1 MRRLVEVAE
10 RNVAKLR
17 LIKWPK
23 GEIKNMIIPSYKPQN
38 VKEFDELPQNL
49 KDLFEETIQSHYQYK
64 RLLDVAEDAKKRG
77 NLVAALNTYKRLDS
91 IRLITQAKLLQKQ
104 QEQTVSLLSM
114 GLSHEQL
121 DKINTLTIAMYMS
134 CDMIEC
140 LAMEVN
146 EELQKVDKTARYEM
160 FDPIIKIGKSAKE
173 NIRYLWK
180 NTTMFET
187 DDFGEQSDKM
197 REMLINKAKKVYIK
211 YAEHFGKEL

>member
-1 MRRLVEVAE
+1 
-10 RNVAKLR
+10 
-17 LIKWPK
+17 
-23 GEIKNMIIPSYKPQN
+23 MIIPGYKPQN
-38 VKEFDELPQNL
+38 TKEFDELPQNL

-64 RLLDVAEDAKKRG
+64 RLLSVAENAKKRG
-77 NLVAALNTYKRLDS
+77 NLVAALNAYKKLDS
-91 IRLITQAKLLQKQ
+91 IRLVTQAKLLQEQ

-121 DKINTLTIAMYMS
+121 DKINVLTIAMYMS

-197 REMLINKAKKVYIK
+197 REMLLNKAKKVYIK

>member
-1 MRRLVEVAE
+1 
-10 RNVAKLR
+10 
-17 LIKWPK
+17 
-23 GEIKNMIIPSYKPQN
+23 MIIPSYKPQN

-64 RLLDVAEDAKKRG
+64 RLLSVAEDAKKRG

-91 IRLITQAKLLQKQ
+91 IRLITQAKLLQKH

-114 GLSHEQL
+114 GLSQEQL
-121 DKINTLTIAMYMS
+121 NKINTLTIAMYMS

-211 YAEHFGKEL
+211 YIEHFGKEL

>member
-1 MRRLVEVAE
+1 
-10 RNVAKLR
+10 
-17 LIKWPK
+17 
-23 GEIKNMIIPSYKPQN
+23 MIIPEYKPQN

-91 IRLITQAKLLQKQ
+91 IRLITQTKLLQEQ
-104 QEQTVSLLSM
+104 REQTVSLLSM
-114 GLSHEQL
+114 VLSHEQL

-211 YAEHFGKEL
+211 YAEYFGKEL

>member
-1 MRRLVEVAE
+1 
-10 RNVAKLR
+10 
-17 LIKWPK
+17 
-23 GEIKNMIIPSYKPQN
+23 MIIPEYKPQN

-64 RLLDVAEDAKKRG
+64 RLLSVAEDAKKRG

-91 IRLITQAKLLQKQ
+91 IRLLTQAKLLQKQ

>member
-1 MRRLVEVAE
+1 
-10 RNVAKLR
+10 
-17 LIKWPK
+17 
-23 GEIKNMIIPSYKPQN
+23 MIIPGYKPQN

-64 RLLDVAEDAKKRG
+64 RLLDVAEDAKKKG

-104 QEQTVSLLSM
+104 KEQTVSLLSM

-140 LAMEVN
+140 FAMEVN

-197 REMLINKAKKVYIK
+197 REMLLNKAKKVYIK
-211 YAEHFGKEL
+211 YAEHFDK

>member
-1 MRRLVEVAE
+1 
-10 RNVAKLR
+10 
-17 LIKWPK
+17 
-23 GEIKNMIIPSYKPQN
+23 MIIPEYKPQN

-91 IRLITQAKLLQKQ
+91 IRLITQTKLLQEQ

>member
-1 MRRLVEVAE
+1 
-10 RNVAKLR
+10 
-17 LIKWPK
+17 
-23 GEIKNMIIPSYKPQN
+23 MIIPEYKPQN

-91 IRLITQAKLLQKQ
+91 IRLITQTKLLQEQ
-104 QEQTVSLLSM
+104 REQTVSLLSM
-114 GLSHEQL
+114 VLSHEQL

-197 REMLINKAKKVYIK
+197 RETLINKAKKVYIK
-211 YAEHFGKEL
+211 YAEYFGKEL

>member
-1 MRRLVEVAE
+1 
-10 RNVAKLR
+10 
-17 LIKWPK
+17 
-23 GEIKNMIIPSYKPQN
+23 MIIPSYKPQN

>member
-1 MRRLVEVAE
+1 
-10 RNVAKLR
+10 
-17 LIKWPK
+17 
-23 GEIKNMIIPSYKPQN
+23 MIIPGYKPQN
-38 VKEFDELPQNL
+38 VKEFNELPQNL

-64 RLLDVAEDAKKRG
+64 RLLSVAEDAKKRG

-180 NTTMFET
+180 NTTMFEM

-197 REMLINKAKKVYIK
+197 REMLLNKAKKVYIK

>member
-1 MRRLVEVAE
+1 
-10 RNVAKLR
+10 
-17 LIKWPK
+17 
-23 GEIKNMIIPSYKPQN
+23 MIIPEYKPQN

>member
-1 MRRLVEVAE
+1 MRRLAEVVE
-10 RNVAKLR
+10 RNVAKLKF
-17 LIKWPK
+17 IKYQK
-23 GEIKNMIIPSYKPQN
+23 EKSNMIIPGYKPQN

-64 RLLDVAEDAKKRG
+64 SLLSVAEDAKKRG
-77 NLVAALNTYKRLDS
+77 NLVAALNTYKKLDS

-114 GLSHEQL
+114 GLSREQL

-140 LAMEVN
+140 FAMEVN

>member
-1 MRRLVEVAE
+1 
-10 RNVAKLR
+10 
-17 LIKWPK
+17 
-23 GEIKNMIIPSYKPQN
+23 MIIPEYKPQN

-49 KDLFEETIQSHYQYK
+49 KDLFEETVQSHYQYK
-64 RLLDVAEDAKKRG
+64 RLLSVAEDAKKRG

-91 IRLITQAKLLQKQ
+91 IRLITQAKLLQEQ

>member
-1 MRRLVEVAE
+1 
-10 RNVAKLR
+10 
-17 LIKWPK
+17 
-23 GEIKNMIIPSYKPQN
+23 MIIPGYKPQN

-64 RLLDVAEDAKKRG
+64 RLLDVAEDAKKKG
-77 NLVAALNTYKRLDS
+77 NLVSALNTYKRLDS

-104 QEQTVSLLSM
+104 KEQTVSLLSM

-197 REMLINKAKKVYIK
+197 REMLLNKAKKVYIK

>member
-1 MRRLVEVAE
+1 
-10 RNVAKLR
+10 
-17 LIKWPK
+17 
-23 GEIKNMIIPSYKPQN
+23 MIIPSYKPQN

-49 KDLFEETIQSHYQYK
+49 KELFEETIQSHYQYK
-64 RLLDVAEDAKKRG
+64 RLLSVAEDAKKRG

>member
-1 MRRLVEVAE
+1 
-10 RNVAKLR
+10 
-17 LIKWPK
+17 
-23 GEIKNMIIPSYKPQN
+23 MIIPSYKPQN

-91 IRLITQAKLLQKQ
+91 IRLITQTKLLQEQ